1 MEAAAPPP
9 PPVQM
14 LQMLAGFQV
23 SQALYVAAKLGV
35 ADRLVDGP
43 RSVAD
48 VADTVGADAASLRR
62 LLRTLASFG
71 VFTEPEPGVFALTPL
86 GRTLASNEP
95 GSMRDVALMWME
107 THYDPF
113 GRLIDTVKTGVTA
126 ADVHYGA
133 PFFDWISQ
141 HPEQVSQFT
150 GAMANLTSGIK
161 AGAVA
166 AYDFDGAGEIVDIGG
181 ADGALLAQILA
192 CTPSATGVTFD
203 LPHVIA
209 EAGPAIKAHGL
220 GDRLRAE
227 SGDFFEAVPSG
238 ADTYLLSIV
247 LHDWDDV
254 RAATILEN
262 IRQAAQPG
270 TTILALEPVMPAGD
284 EPHMSKM
291 LDLTMLAM
299 TGGLERTEDE
309 HRQLFERAGLTF
321 QRVIPTPTPI
331 SFVVATV

>member
-1 MEAAAPPP
+1 
-9 PPVQM
+9 
-14 LQMLAGFQV
+14 
-23 SQALYVAAKLGV
+23 
-35 ADRLVDGP
+35 
-43 RSVAD
+43 
-48 VADTVGADAASLRR
+48 
-62 LLRTLASFG
+62 
-71 VFTEPEPGVFALTPL
+71 VFTESEPGLFAVTPL
-86 GRTLASNEP
+86 GRTLASSEP

-113 GRLIDTVKTGVTA
+113 SRLIDTVKTGLTA

-141 HPEQVSQFT
+141 YPDQVSQFT
-150 GAMANLTSGIK
+150 GAMANLTTGIK

-181 ADGALLAQILA
+181 ADGALLAQILTG
-192 CTPSATGVTFD
+192 TPSTTGVSFD

-209 EAGPAIKAHGL
+209 EARGAIKGHGL

-227 SGDFFEAVPSG
+227 SGDFFDAVPTG
-238 ADTYLLSIV
+238 ADTYLLSLV
-247 LHDWDDV
+247 LHDWDDE
-254 RAATILEN
+254 RAGAILEN
-262 IRQAAQPG
+262 IRNAARPG
-270 TTILALEPVMPAGD
+270 ATILALEPVMPAGD

-321 QRVIPTPTPI
+321 RHVVSTPTPM

>member
-1 MEAAAPPP
+1 MEVEAAPP

-14 LQMLAGFQV
+14 LQMLGGFQI

-48 VADTVGADAASLRR
+48 LADAVGADPSSLGR
-62 LLRTLASFG
+62 LLCTLASLG
-71 VFTEPEPGVFALTPL
+71 VFTEPEPGIFAVTPL
-86 GRTLASNEP
+86 GRTLASDEP

-113 GRLIDTVKTGVTA
+113 SRLIDTVKTGVTA
-126 ADVHYGA
+126 ADLHYGE
-133 PFFDWISQ
+133 PFFDWLSQ
-141 HPEQVSQFT
+141 YPDQVSQFT
-150 GAMANLTSGIK
+150 GAMANLTGGIK

-166 AYDFDGAGEIVDIGG
+166 SYDFGGAGTIVDIGG
-181 ADGALLAQILA
+181 ADGALLALILA
-192 CTPSATGVTFD
+192 SAPSATGVTFD

-209 EAGPAIKAHGL
+209 DASAAIKGHGL

-227 SGDFFEAVPSG
+227 SGDFFQAVPSG

-247 LHDWDDV
+247 LHDWDDE
-254 RAATILEN
+254 RAGKILES
-262 IRQAAQPG
+262 IRKAAKPG
-270 TTILALEPVMPAGD
+270 ATILALEPVMPAGD
-284 EPHMSKM
+284 EPHMSKT
-291 LDLTMLAM
+291 LDLTMMAM

-321 QRVIPTPTPI
+321 QRVVPTPTPI

>member
-1 MEAAAPPP
+1 METAPP

-14 LQMLAGFQV
+14 IQLLNGFQI

-35 ADRLVDGP
+35 ADQLLDGP
-43 RSVAD
+43 RAVAD
-48 VADTVGADAASLRR
+48 IADAVGADPSSLRR
-62 LLRTLASFG
+62 LLRTLASVG
-71 VFTEPEPGVFALTPL
+71 VFTESEPGLFAVTPL
-86 GRTLASNEP
+86 GRTLAADEP

-113 GRLIDTVKTGVTA
+113 SRLLDTVKTGETA
-126 ADVHYGA
+126 ADVHYGQR
-133 PFFDWISQ
+133 FFDWISQ
-141 HPEQVSQFT
+141 YPDQVSQFT
-150 GAMANLTSGIK
+150 GAMANLTTGIK

-166 AYDFDGAGEIVDIGG
+166 TYDFNGAGKIVDIGG

-192 CTPSATGVTFD
+192 GAPSTTGVTFD

-209 EAGPAIKAHGL
+209 EAAAAMKAHGL
-220 GDRLRAE
+220 GDRLDAE
-227 SGDFFEAVPSG
+227 SGDFFEAVPAG
-238 ADTYLLSIV
+238 ADTYLLSLV
-247 LHDWDDV
+247 LHDWEDE
-254 RAATILEN
+254 RAAQILEN
-262 IRQAAQPG
+262 IRRAAKPG
-270 TTILALEPVMPAGD
+270 ATIIALEPVMPGGD

-321 QRVIPTPTPI
+321 RHVIATPTPI
-331 SFVVATV
+331 SFVVATA

>member
-1 MEAAAPPP
+1 
-9 PPVQM
+9 M
-14 LQMLAGFQV
+14 LQMLAGFQI
-23 SQALYVAAKLGV
+23 SRAFYVVAKLGV
-35 ADRLVDGP
+35 ADELVDGP

-48 VADTVGADAASLRR
+48 VADVLGADPSSLGR

-71 VFTEPEPGVFALTPL
+71 VFSESDPGIFTVTPL
-86 GRTLASNEP
+86 GRTLAADEP

-113 GRLIDTVKTGVTA
+113 SRLIDTVKTGVTA

-141 HPEQVSQFT
+141 YPDQVSQFT
-150 GAMANLTSGIK
+150 GAMANLTTGIK

-166 AYDFDGAGEIVDIGG
+166 AYDFSGAGTIVDIGG

-192 CTPSATGVTFD
+192 GAPSTTGVTFD

-209 EAGPAIKAHGL
+209 EADAAIKEHGL
-220 GDRLRAE
+220 GERLGAE

-247 LHDWDDV
+247 LHDWDDE
-254 RAATILEN
+254 AAK
-262 IRQAAQPG
+262 PG
-270 TTILALEPVMPAGD
+270 ATVIALEPVMPAGD

-321 QRVIPTPTPI
+321 HHVVATPTPV

>member
-1 MEAAAPPP
+1 MEAAPP

-14 LQMLAGFQV
+14 IQLLTGFQI

-35 ADRLVDGP
+35 ADQLVDGP

-48 VADTVGADAASLRR
+48 LADAVGADPCSLRR
-62 LLRTLASFG
+62 LLRTLASLG
-71 VFTEPEPGVFALTPL
+71 VFSESEPGIFAVTPL
-86 GRTLASNEP
+86 GRTLAADES
-95 GSMRDVALMWME
+95 GSMRDLALMWME
-107 THYDPF
+107 THYAPF
-113 GRLIDTVKTGVTA
+113 SRLIDTVKTGVTA
-126 ADVHYGA
+126 ADAHYGQ

-141 HPEQVSQFT
+141 YPDQVGQFT
-150 GAMANLTSGIK
+150 GAMANITSGIK

-166 AYDFDGAGEIVDIGG
+166 AYDFNGAGTIVDIGG

-192 CTPSATGVTFD
+192 GSTSCSGVTFD

-209 EAGPAIKAHGL
+209 EAAAAIKGHGL
-220 GDRLRAE
+220 GERLRAE
-227 SGDFFEAVPSG
+227 TGDFFEAVPSG
-238 ADTYLLSIV
+238 ADTYLLSLV
-247 LHDWDDV
+247 LHDWDDE
-254 RAATILEN
+254 RAGKILEN
-262 IRQAAQPG
+262 VRQAAKPG
-270 TTILALEPVMPAGD
+270 ATVIALEPVMPAGD

-321 QRVIPTPTPI
+321 HHVVATPTPI
-331 SFVVATV
+331 SFVVATA

>member
-1 MEAAAPPP
+1 
-9 PPVQM
+9 
-14 LQMLAGFQV
+14 
-23 SQALYVAAKLGV
+23 VAAKLGV

-48 VADTVGADAASLRR
+48 VADALGAEPSSLGRV
-62 LLRTLASFG
+62 LRTLASLG
-71 VFTEPEPGVFALTPL
+71 VFTESEPGLFAVTPL
-86 GRTLASNEP
+86 GRTLASDEP

-107 THYDPF
+107 THYGPF
-113 GRLIDTVKTGVTA
+113 SRLIDTVTTGATA
-126 ADVHYGA
+126 ADVHYGE

-141 HPEQVSQFT
+141 YPDQVGQFT
-150 GAMANLTSGIK
+150 GAMANLTTGIK

-166 AYDFDGAGEIVDIGG
+166 AYDFNGAGKIVDIGG

-192 CTPSATGVTFD
+192 GTPSTTGVTFD

-209 EAGPAIKAHGL
+209 EADAAIKGHGL

-227 SGDFFEAVPSG
+227 SGDFFEAVPTG
-238 ADTYLLSIV
+238 ADTYLLSLV
-247 LHDWDDV
+247 LHDWNDG
-254 RAATILEN
+254 RAGQILGN
-262 IRQAAQPG
+262 IRQAAKPG
-270 TTILALEPVMPAGD
+270 ATILALEPVMPAGD

-309 HRQLFERAGLTF
+309 HRQLFERAGLAF
-321 QRVIPTPTPI
+321 QHVISTPTPM

>member
-1 MEAAAPPP
+1 MEAAPP

-14 LQMLAGFQV
+14 MQMLAGFQI
-23 SQALYVAAKLGV
+23 SQGLFVAAKLGI
-35 ADRLVDGP
+35 ADQLLDGP

-48 VADTVGADAASLRR
+48 IAEATGADPSALRR
-62 LLRTLASFG
+62 LLRTLSSLG
-71 VFTEPEPGVFALTPL
+71 VFTESETGVFAVTPL
-86 GRTLASNEP
+86 GRTLASDEP
-95 GSMRDVALMWME
+95 GSVRDMALMWMD

-113 GRLIDTVKTGVTA
+113 SRLLDTVKTGVTA
-126 ADVHYGA
+126 ADLHFGE

-141 HPEQVSQFT
+141 HPDQVSQFSR
-150 GAMANLTSGIK
+150 AMANLTTGIK

-166 AYDFDGAGEIVDIGG
+166 AYDFNGAGTIVDVGA

-192 CTPSATGVTFD
+192 GTPSTTGVAFD

-209 EAGPAIKAHGL
+209 DAAPTIKGYGF

-227 SGDFFEAVPSG
+227 PGSFFDAVPAG
-238 ADTYLLSIV
+238 ADTYLLSLV
-247 LHDWDDV
+247 LHDWDDE
-254 RAATILEN
+254 RAGRILEN
-262 IRQAAQPG
+262 IRTAAKPG
-270 TTILALEPVMPAGD
+270 ATILALEPVMPAGD

-299 TGGLERTEDE
+299 TGGLERTADE

-321 QRVIPTPTPI
+321 KGVTPTPTPV
-331 SFVVATV
+331 SFVVASA

>member
-1 MEAAAPPP
+1 
-9 PPVQM
+9 M
-14 LQMLAGFQV
+14 LQMLAGFQI

-48 VADTVGADAASLRR
+48 VADALGAEPSSLGRV
-62 LLRTLASFG
+62 LRTLASLG
-71 VFTEPEPGVFALTPL
+71 VFTESEPGLFAVTPL
-86 GRTLASNEP
+86 GRTLASDEP

-107 THYDPF
+107 THYGPF
-113 GRLIDTVKTGVTA
+113 SRLIDTVTTGATA
-126 ADVHYGA
+126 ADVHYGE

-141 HPEQVSQFT
+141 YPDQVGQFT
-150 GAMANLTSGIK
+150 GAMANLTTGIK

-166 AYDFDGAGEIVDIGG
+166 AYDFNGAGKIVDIGG

-192 CTPSATGVTFD
+192 GTPSTTGVTFD

-209 EAGPAIKAHGL
+209 EADAAIKGHGL

-227 SGDFFEAVPSG
+227 SGDFFEAVPTG
-238 ADTYLLSIV
+238 ADTYLLSLV
-247 LHDWDDV
+247 LHDWNDG
-254 RAATILEN
+254 RAGQILGN
-262 IRQAAQPG
+262 IRQAAKPG
-270 TTILALEPVMPAGD
+270 ATILALEPVMPAGD

-309 HRQLFERAGLTF
+309 HRQLFERAGLAF
-321 QRVIPTPTPI
+321 QHVISTPTPM

>member
-1 MEAAAPPP
+1 M
-9 PPVQM
+9 
-14 LQMLAGFQV
+14 F
-23 SQALYVAAKLGV
+23 
-35 ADRLVDGP
+35 ADQLVDGP

-48 VADTVGADAASLRR
+48 VADAIGADPSALRR
-62 LLRTLASFG
+62 LLRTLASLG
-71 VFTEPEPGVFALTPL
+71 VFTEPEPGVFAVTPL
-86 GRTLASNEP
+86 GRTLASDEP
-95 GSMRDVALMWME
+95 GSVRDMALMWME

-113 GRLIDTVKTGVTA
+113 SRLVDTVKTGVTA
-126 ADVHYGA
+126 ADLHYGE

-150 GAMANLTSGIK
+150 RAMANLSNGIK

-166 AYDFDGAGEIVDIGG
+166 AYDFNGAGTIVDIGA

-192 CTPSATGVTFD
+192 RAPSTNGVAFD

-209 EAGPAIKAHGL
+209 DAGAAIKGHGL

-227 SGDFFEAVPSG
+227 SGNFFDAVPAG
-238 ADTYLLSIV
+238 ADTYLLSLV
-247 LHDWDDV
+247 LHDWEDE
-254 RAATILEN
+254 RAGKILEN
-262 IRQAAQPG
+262 IRKAAKAG

-299 TGGLERTEDE
+299 TGGLERTEEE
-309 HRQLFERAGLTF
+309 HRQLLERSRADVPTHFADPDPVVIRGGVGLTESGHQPPGNRQF
-321 QRVIPTPTPI
+321 AGKRDREPQG
-331 SFVVATV
+331 

>member
-1 MEAAAPPP
+1 MEAAPP

-14 LQMLAGFQV
+14 IQMLAGFQI

-35 ADRLVDGP
+35 ADQLVDGP

-48 VADTVGADAASLRR
+48 VADIVGADPSSLGR
-62 LLRTLASFG
+62 LLRPLASLG
-71 VFTEPEPGVFALTPL
+71 VFTESEPEVFAVTPL
-86 GRTLASNEP
+86 GRTLASDEP
-95 GSMRDVALMWME
+95 GSMRDLALMWME

-113 GRLIDTVKTGVTA
+113 SRLIDTVKTGVTA
-126 ADVHYGA
+126 DVHYGE

-141 HPEQVSQFT
+141 YPDQVSRFT
-150 GAMANLTSGIK
+150 GAMANVTTGIK

-166 AYDFDGAGEIVDIGG
+166 TYDFNGAGKIVDIGG
-181 ADGALLAQILA
+181 ADGTLLAQILGG
-192 CTPSATGVTFD
+192 TPSTTGVAFD

-209 EAGPAIKAHGL
+209 DAAAAIKGHGL
-220 GDRLRAE
+220 GDRLSAE
-227 SGDFFEAVPSG
+227 SGDFFEAVPAG
-238 ADTYLLSIV
+238 ADTYLLSLV
-247 LHDWDDV
+247 LHDWDDE
-254 RAATILEN
+254 RAGKILEN
-262 IRQAAQPG
+262 IRKAAKPG
-270 TTILALEPVMPAGD
+270 ATILALEPVMPAGD

-321 QRVIPTPTPI
+321 QRVISTPTPM
-331 SFVVATV
+331 SFVVAMV

>member
-1 MEAAAPPP
+1 
-9 PPVQM
+9 
-14 LQMLAGFQV
+14 
-23 SQALYVAAKLGV
+23 VAAKLGV

-48 VADTVGADAASLRR
+48 VADAVGADPSSLGR
-62 LLRTLASFG
+62 LLRTLASLG
-71 VFTEPEPGVFALTPL
+71 VFTQSEPGLFALTPL
-86 GRTLASNEP
+86 GRTLASDEP
-95 GSMRDVALMWME
+95 GSMRDVALMWMD

-113 GRLIDTVKTGVTA
+113 SRLIDTVKTGVTA
-126 ADVHYGA
+126 ADAHYGQ

-141 HPEQVSQFT
+141 YPEQVSQFT
-150 GAMANLTSGIK
+150 GAMANLTTGIK

-192 CTPSATGVTFD
+192 GTPSTTGVTFD

-209 EAGPAIKAHGL
+209 DAGAAIKGHGL

-227 SGDFFEAVPSG
+227 SGNFFDAVPTG

-247 LHDWDDV
+247 LHDWDDE
-254 RAATILEN
+254 RAGTILEN
-262 IRQAAQPG
+262 IRKAAKPG
-270 TTILALEPVMPAGD
+270 ATILALEPVMPAGD
-284 EPHMSKM
+284 QPHMSKM

-321 QRVIPTPTPI
+321 RHVVSTPTPM
-331 SFVVATV
+331 SFVVATA

>member
-1 MEAAAPPP
+1 MEAAPP

-14 LQMLAGFQV
+14 LQMLSGFQI

-35 ADRLVDGP
+35 ADQLVDGP
-43 RSVAD
+43 RSVGDLAD
-48 VADTVGADAASLRR
+48 VLGADPPSLRR
-62 LLRTLASFG
+62 LLRTLASLG
-71 VFTEPEPGVFALTPL
+71 VFTESEPGIFAVTPL
-86 GRTLASNEP
+86 GRTLASDGP
-95 GSMRDVALMWME
+95 DSMRDVALMWME

-113 GRLIDTVKTGVTA
+113 SRLIDTVKTGATA
-126 ADVHYGA
+126 ADVHYGE

-141 HPEQVSQFT
+141 YPDQVSQFT
-150 GAMANLTSGIK
+150 GAMANLPSGIK

-166 AYDFDGAGEIVDIGG
+166 AYDFNGAGTIIDIGG

-192 CTPSATGVTFD
+192 GAPATTGVTFD

-209 EAGPAIKAHGL
+209 EADANIKGHGL

-227 SGDFFEAVPSG
+227 SGDFFEAVPTG

-247 LHDWDDV
+247 LHDWDDE
-254 RAATILEN
+254 RAGRILEN
-262 IRQAAQPG
+262 IRQAAKPG
-270 TTILALEPVMPAGD
+270 ATVLALEPVMPVGD

-309 HRQLFERAGLTF
+309 HRQLFEGAGLTF
-321 QRVIPTPTPI
+321 HHITPTPTPV
-331 SFVVATV
+331 SFVVASV

>member
-1 MEAAAPPP
+1 MI
-9 PPVQM
+9 
-14 LQMLAGFQV
+14 QMLAGFQI

-35 ADRLVDGP
+35 ADQLLDGP

-48 VADTVGADAASLRR
+48 IAEAVGAEPSSLGR
-62 LLRTLASFG
+62 LLRTLASM
-71 VFTEPEPGVFALTPL
+71 GVFAESESEPGMFAVTPL
-86 GRTLASNEP
+86 GRTLASDEP
-95 GSMRDVALMWME
+95 GSMRDMALMWME

-113 GRLIDTVKTGVTA
+113 SRLLDTVKTGATA
-126 ADVHYGA
+126 ANVHYGE

-141 HPEQVSQFT
+141 YPDQVSRFT
-150 GAMANLTSGIK
+150 GAMANITTGIK

-166 AYDFDGAGEIVDIGG
+166 TYDFSGTGRIVDIGG

-192 CTPSATGVTFD
+192 GTPSVTGVTFD

-209 EAGPAIKAHGL
+209 EAEAAIKGHGL
-220 GDRLRAE
+220 GDRLSTA
-227 SGDFFEAVPSG
+227 SGNFFEAVPAG
-238 ADTYLLSIV
+238 ADTYLLSLV
-247 LHDWDDV
+247 LHDWDDE
-254 RAATILEN
+254 RAGTILEN
-262 IRQAAQPG
+262 IRAAARPG
-270 TTILALEPVMPAGD
+270 ATIIALEPVMPAGD

-299 TGGLERTEDE
+299 TGGRERTEDE

-321 QRVIPTPTPI
+321 RHVVATPTPI

>member
-1 MEAAAPPP
+1 MEAAPP

-14 LQMLAGFQV
+14 IQMLAGFQI

-35 ADRLVDGP
+35 ADQLVDGP

-48 VADTVGADAASLRR
+48 VADIVGADPSSLGR
-62 LLRTLASFG
+62 LLRTLASLG
-71 VFTEPEPGVFALTPL
+71 VFTESEPEVFAVTPL
-86 GRTLASNEP
+86 GRTLASDEP
-95 GSMRDVALMWME
+95 GSMRDLALMWME

-113 GRLIDTVKTGVTA
+113 SRLIDTVKTGVTA
-126 ADVHYGA
+126 DVHYGE

-141 HPEQVSQFT
+141 YPDQVSRFT
-150 GAMANLTSGIK
+150 GAMANVTTGIK

-166 AYDFDGAGEIVDIGG
+166 TYDFNGAGKIVDIGG
-181 ADGALLAQILA
+181 ADGTLLAQILGG
-192 CTPSATGVTFD
+192 TPSTTGVAFD

-209 EAGPAIKAHGL
+209 DAAAAIKGHGL
-220 GDRLRAE
+220 GDRLSAE
-227 SGDFFEAVPSG
+227 SGDFFEAVPAG
-238 ADTYLLSIV
+238 ADTYLLSLV
-247 LHDWDDV
+247 LHDWDDE
-254 RAATILEN
+254 RAGKILEN
-262 IRQAAQPG
+262 IRKAAKPG
-270 TTILALEPVMPAGD
+270 ATILALEPVMPAGD

-321 QRVIPTPTPI
+321 QRVISTPTPM
-331 SFVVATV
+331 SFVVAMV

>member
-1 MEAAAPPP
+1 MEAAPP

-14 LQMLAGFQV
+14 MQMLAGFQI

-35 ADRLVDGP
+35 ADQLLDGP
-43 RSVAD
+43 RSVGD
-48 VADTVGADAASLRR
+48 VADAVGAEPCSLGR
-62 LLRTLASFG
+62 LLRTLASLG
-71 VFTEPEPGVFALTPL
+71 VFTESEPGLFAVTPL
-86 GRTLASNEP
+86 GRTLASDEP

-113 GRLIDTVKTGVTA
+113 SRLIDTVKTGATA
-126 ADVHYGA
+126 ADVHYGE
-133 PFFDWISQ
+133 PFFDWISDY
-141 HPEQVSQFT
+141 PDQVGQFT
-150 GAMANLTSGIK
+150 GAMANLTTGIK

-166 AYDFDGAGEIVDIGG
+166 AYDFNGAGRIVDIGG

-192 CTPSATGVTFD
+192 GTPSTTGVTFD

-209 EAGPAIKAHGL
+209 AADAAIKGHGL

-227 SGDFFEAVPSG
+227 SGDFFEAVPTG
-238 ADTYLLSIV
+238 ADTYLLSLV
-247 LHDWDDV
+247 LHDWNDG
-254 RAATILEN
+254 RAGQILGN
-262 IRQAAQPG
+262 IRQAAKPG
-270 TTILALEPVMPAGD
+270 ATILALEPVMPAGD

-321 QRVIPTPTPI
+321 HHVVSTPTPV
-331 SFVVATV
+331 SFVVATA

>member
-1 MEAAAPPP
+1 MEAAPP

-14 LQMLAGFQV
+14 LQMLTGFQI
-23 SQALYVAAKLGV
+23 SQALYVAARLGV
-35 ADRLVDGP
+35 ADQLLDGP
-43 RSVAD
+43 RSAGDIAD
-48 VADTVGADAASLRR
+48 AVGADPSSLRR
-62 LLRTLASFG
+62 LLRTLASL
-71 VFTEPEPGVFALTPL
+71 GVFAESEPGIFAVTPL
-86 GRTLASNEP
+86 GRTLAADEP
-95 GSMRDVALMWME
+95 GSVRDMALMWME

-113 GRLIDTVKTGVTA
+113 ARLIDTVKTGVTA
-126 ADVHYGA
+126 ADIHYGA

-141 HPEQVSQFT
+141 YPDQVSQFT
-150 GAMANLTSGIK
+150 GAMANLTAGLK

-166 AYDFDGAGEIVDIGG
+166 AYDFNGAGKIVDIGG

-192 CTPSATGVTFD
+192 GAPATTGVTFD

-209 EAGPAIKAHGL
+209 EAAASIKAHGL
-220 GDRLRAE
+220 GDRLGAE

-247 LHDWDDV
+247 LHDWDDE
-254 RAATILEN
+254 RAGQILKN
-262 IRQAAQPG
+262 IRTAAEPG
-270 TTILALEPVMPAGD
+270 ATVIALEPVMPAGD
-284 EPHMSKM
+284 VPPLSKL

-309 HRQLFERAGLTF
+309 HRQLFERAGLNF
-321 QRVIPTPTPI
+321 HHVVATPTPI

>member
-1 MEAAAPPP
+1 MEAAPP

-14 LQMLAGFQV
+14 IQMLTGFQI

-35 ADRLVDGP
+35 ADQLLDGP
-43 RSVAD
+43 RPVAD
-48 VADTVGADAASLRR
+48 LADAVGADQSSLRR
-62 LLRTLASFG
+62 LLRTLASMG
-71 VFTEPEPGVFALTPL
+71 VFTESEPGIFAVTPL
-86 GRTLASNEP
+86 ARTLAADEP

-107 THYDPF
+107 THYAPF
-113 GRLIDTVKTGVTA
+113 ARLLDTVKTGDTA
-126 ADVHYGA
+126 ADIHYGE

-141 HPEQVSQFT
+141 YPDQVGQFT
-150 GAMANLTSGIK
+150 GAMANITDGIK

-166 AYDFDGAGEIVDIGG
+166 AYDFDGCGKIVDIGG

-192 CTPSATGVTFD
+192 GAPSTTGVTFD

-209 EAGPAIKAHGL
+209 EADAAIKGHGL
-220 GDRLRAE
+220 GDRLDAE
-227 SGDFFEAVPSG
+227 SGNFFEAVPAG
-238 ADTYLLSIV
+238 ADTYLLSLV
-247 LHDWDDV
+247 LHDWDDE
-254 RAATILEN
+254 RAGRILEN
-262 IRQAAQPG
+262 IRQAAEPG
-270 TTILALEPVMPAGD
+270 ATIIALEPVMPAGD

-321 QRVIPTPTPI
+321 HHVVSTPTPV
-331 SFVVATV
+331 SFVVASV

>member
-1 MEAAAPPP
+1 MEAAPP

-14 LQMLAGFQV
+14 LQMLAGFQI

-48 VADTVGADAASLRR
+48 VADALGAEPSSLGRV
-62 LLRTLASFG
+62 LRTLASLG
-71 VFTEPEPGVFALTPL
+71 VFTESEPGIFAVTAL
-86 GRTLASNEP
+86 GRTLASDEP

-113 GRLIDTVKTGVTA
+113 SRLIDTVKTGATA
-126 ADVHYGA
+126 ADVHYGE

-141 HPEQVSQFT
+141 YPDQVGQFT
-150 GAMANLTSGIK
+150 GAMANLTTGIK

-166 AYDFDGAGEIVDIGG
+166 AYDFNGAGKIVDIGG

-192 CTPSATGVTFD
+192 GTPSTTGVTFD

-209 EAGPAIKAHGL
+209 EADAAIKGHGL

-227 SGDFFEAVPSG
+227 SGDFFEAVPTG
-238 ADTYLLSIV
+238 ADTYLLSLV
-247 LHDWDDV
+247 LHDWNDG
-254 RAATILEN
+254 RAGQILGN
-262 IRQAAQPG
+262 IRQAAKPG
-270 TTILALEPVMPAGD
+270 ATILALEPVMPAGD

-309 HRQLFERAGLTF
+309 HRQLFERAGLAF
-321 QRVIPTPTPI
+321 QHVISTPTPM